1 MFPWLSFSVPCLLIP
16 VNAQETYSLPVFD
29 NISVKNLTTDPKQSW
44 LDMLQQTITASKK
57 AAIYGYLAAEYREEG
72 NFPEAI
78 SYWDKAA
85 KIYEIE
91 NNQASLAKVL
101 ADQSQAYLSQGNYR
115 KSTALIFSAIEIAE
129 SLKDNTLQ
137 TVTWGVLGNIY
148 FVQGN
153 YNQAIIAYQKSLTQA
168 EKINDSKYVT
178 IAANNLFSLFTA
190 RSTKYSTEL
199 KASTAQEDKEGIARL
214 SFQSKEDRKSALLMA
229 NRAVSK
235 SPGGIPG
242 FTALINS
249 ISLSPNANYLL
260 RAQNILSTL
269 PNSRN
274 KAYAII
280 KLSKYLDFNQK
291 IQALEWAKSVSESIG
306 DNRAQSFA
314 LGAMGNTYEQ
324 ANQLDKALNFTQAA
338 IIAAQ
343 RDEDSLYRWQ
353 WQAGRIL
360 ANTGNNER
368 AITSYT
374 NAVSTLQSIR
384 SNIVV
389 ASNELQFD
397 VRDEVEP
404 VYRELITLLLD
415 SGQVKEV
422 LPVFDL
428 LKLTELQDFF
438 GDECLE
444 IKSLASSQL
453 INVKNN
459 NETRVSSVIL
469 KEKTYIIL
477 RLPDG
482 SLKSYPIV
490 VTAKELEKTINELR
504 FKLEEKSNPEYLQLS
519 QKVYNLLIRP
529 IEADLAKTSTTSL
542 VFVNDGALRNVPMA
556 VLHDGKQF
564 LIQKYAISISL
575 GLNINSE
582 NQKLEKQQVLI
593 FGLSIAI
600 PPFQSLPYVQKEI
613 KVISNSFKE
622 DIFLDE
628 DFTLKVLEKQITT
641 QKPSV
646 VHIASHAKFGGTA
659 ESTFIQAF
667 DQKVYLDEFERI
679 IGKNKNPVELLVLS
693 ACETTS
699 GDNRSILGLAG
710 VALRNDVKN
719 VLATLWSINDFSS
732 VKLIEE
738 FYYQLKNPVINKA
751 DALRQAQLK
760 MIEEHP
766 STWGA
771 FVLISK

>member
-1 MFPWLSFSVPCLLIP
+1 
-16 VNAQETYSLPVFD
+16 
-29 NISVKNLTTDPKQSW
+29 
-44 LDMLQQTITASKK
+44 MLQQTITASKK

-137 TVTWGVLGNIY
+137 TVTWGVLGNAY

-178 IAANNLFSLFTA
+178 IAANNLFNLFIT

-199 KASTAQEDKEGIARL
+199 KASIAQEDKEGIAKL

-235 SPGGIPG
+235 SPGGIPE
-242 FTALINS
+242 FNALINS

-314 LGAMGNTYEQ
+314 LGAIGNTYETV
-324 ANQLDKALNFTQAA
+324 NQLDKALNFTQAA

-384 SNIVV
+384 SDIVV
-389 ASNELQFD
+389 ASTELQFN

-415 SGQVKEV
+415 SSQVEEV
-422 LPVFDL
+422 LPIFDL

-444 IKSLASSQL
+444 IKSLASNQL
-453 INVKNN
+453 SNIKNN
-459 NETRVSSVIL
+459 DEARIYSIIL
-469 KEKTYIIL
+469 KEKAYIIL

-482 SLKSYPIV
+482 SLKSYPIA
-490 VTAKELEKTINELR
+490 VTAKKLEETLSEFR
-504 FKLEEKSNPEYLQLS
+504 FKLEQKNNPEYFELS

-529 IEADLAKTSTTSL
+529 IEADLAKTNTKSL
-542 VFVNDGALRNVPMA
+542 VFINDGVLRNVPMA

-575 GLNINSE
+575 GLNLNSE
-582 NQKLEKQQVLI
+582 NQRLEKQQILI

-613 KVISNSFKE
+613 QVISNSFKK

-641 QKPSV
+641 QKPSI

-667 DQKVYLDEFERI
+667 DKKVYLDEFERI

-760 MIEEHP
+760 MIKKHP

-771 FVLISK
+771 FILVSK

>member
-1 MFPWLSFSVPCLLIP
+1 
-16 VNAQETYSLPVFD
+16 
-29 NISVKNLTTDPKQSW
+29 
-44 LDMLQQTITASKK
+44 MLQQTITASKK

-91 NNQASLAKVL
+91 NNQASLAKVF

-137 TVTWGVLGNIY
+137 TVTWGVLGNAY

-178 IAANNLFSLFTA
+178 IAANNLFNLFIT

-199 KASTAQEDKEGIARL
+199 KASIAQEDKEGIAKL

-235 SPGGIPG
+235 SPGGIPE
-242 FTALINS
+242 FNALINS

-314 LGAMGNTYEQ
+314 LGAIGNTYETV
-324 ANQLDKALNFTQAA
+324 NQLDKALNFTQAA

-384 SNIVV
+384 SDIVV
-389 ASNELQFD
+389 ASTELQFN

-415 SGQVKEV
+415 SSQVEEV
-422 LPVFDL
+422 LPIFDL

-444 IKSLASSQL
+444 IKSLASNQL
-453 INVKNN
+453 SNIKNN
-459 NETRVSSVIL
+459 DEARIYSIIL
-469 KEKTYIIL
+469 KEKAYIIL

-482 SLKSYPIV
+482 SLKSYPIA
-490 VTAKELEKTINELR
+490 VTAKKLEETLSEFR
-504 FKLEEKSNPEYLQLS
+504 FKLEQKNNPEYFELS

-529 IEADLAKTSTTSL
+529 IEADLAKTNTKSL
-542 VFVNDGALRNVPMA
+542 VFINDGVLRNVPMA

-575 GLNINSE
+575 GLNLNSE
-582 NQKLEKQQVLI
+582 NQRLEKQQILI

-641 QKPSV
+641 QKPSI

-760 MIEEHP
+760 MIKKHP

-771 FVLISK
+771 FILVSK